1 MESKGLL
8 QSQVAVGY
16 SNGSIRL
23 WNYVKGVDDVVLNGH
38 GSAVTA
44 LRHNAS
50 GALLASGAKDTD
62 VIVWDIAGEVGLY
75 RFKGHRDQVCGTRLG
90 KP

>member
-1 MESKGLL
+1 M
-8 QSQVAVGY
+8 
-16 SNGSIRL
+16 
-23 WNYVKGVDDVVLNGH
+23 KGVDDVVLNGH

-50 GALLASGAKDTD
+50 GALLASGSKDTD

-75 RFKGHRDQVCGTRLG
+75 RFKGHRDQVCGTRIG
-90 KP
+90 KPLNLDPKINNSRHETRPSALQLP